1 MSAPGRARRCLG
13 GALLLLAACKQAAPA
28 SAPAAT
34 GAPSSAFAWVALRPA
49 SDARA
54 EEYPARLLRTNDS
67 EAVVVPPLPA
77 RIVHLAVKP
86 GDAVEKGAPIAQ
98 VLMPEVDVALAM
110 LEGAERALAVLGRR
124 RAQLATVE
132 AEGLVRAGDV
142 SSLELEIA
150 RQTAERLRSRAVLTG
165 AGVTQGGT
173 ITLRSPIAGVVIE
186 VPATQGE
193 LRRPEDGPLAR
204 VRSRTGQRIEAQL
217 PSRPVAD
224 ATYLYRT
231 PEGLSPLTLVNQAPA
246 PNGLGYLA
254 WFEPPLG
261 TPLPS
266 AAEGRVLVRA
276 SKSAEAWVVPVD
288 AVGARG
294 AERFLV
300 VRAPDASAQ
309 SVVAVEVARV
319 GGGEAVVRGA
329 GLVEGMRVAADPSA
343 AASGARP

>member
-1 MSAPGRARRCLG
+1 L
-13 GALLLLAACKQAAPA
+13 ALLAIAACKGAAPFT
-28 SAPAAT
+28 APAAT

-54 EEYPARLLRTNDS
+54 EEYPAKLLRTNDS

-77 RIVHLAVKP
+77 RIVTLAVKP
-86 GDAVEKGAPIAQ
+86 GDTVEKGAPIAQ

-110 LEGAERALAVLGRR
+110 LQGAESVLGKR

-142 SSLELEIA
+142 SSLELELA
-150 RQTAERLRSRAVLTG
+150 KQTAEKLRARAVLTG

-173 ITLRSPIAGVVIE
+173 ITLKSPIAGVVIE

-204 VRSRTGQRIEAQL
+204 IRSRTGQRIEAQL

-231 PEGLSPLTLVNQAPA
+231 PEGLAPLTLVNQAPA
-246 PNGLGYLA
+246 TNGLGYLA
-254 WFEPPLG
+254 WFEPPPG
-261 TPLPS
+261 TPLPT

-276 SKSAEAWVVPVD
+276 SGSADAWVVPVD
-288 AVGARG
+288 AVGTRG
-294 AERFLV
+294 SERFLV
-300 VRAPDASAQ
+300 VRAKDETAST
-309 SVVAVEVARV
+309 VVTVQVARV
-319 GGGEAVVRGA
+319 GGGEAVVRGPL
-329 GLVEGMRVAADPSA
+329 LVEGMRVAADPSA
-343 AASGARP
+343 AAALASPGARP

>member
-1 MSAPGRARRCLG
+1 LVRGAPGRACLLF
-13 GALLLLAACKQAAPA
+13 ALLAIAACKGAAPFT
-28 SAPAAT
+28 APAAT

-54 EEYPARLLRTNDS
+54 EEYPAKLLRTNDS

-77 RIVHLAVKP
+77 RIVTLAVKP
-86 GDAVEKGAPIAQ
+86 GDTVEKGAPIAQ

-110 LEGAERALAVLGRR
+110 LQGAESALAVLGKR

-142 SSLELEIA
+142 SSLELE
-150 RQTAERLRSRAVLTG
+150 LRARAVLTG

-173 ITLRSPIAGVVIE
+173 ITLKSPIAGVVIE

-204 VRSRTGQRIEAQL
+204 IRSRTGQRIEAQL

-231 PEGLSPLTLVNQAPA
+231 PEGLAPLTLVNQAPA
-246 PNGLGYLA
+246 TNGLGYLA
-254 WFEPPLG
+254 WFEPPPG
-261 TPLPS
+261 TPLPT

-276 SKSAEAWVVPVD
+276 SGSADAWVVPVD
-288 AVGARG
+288 AVGTRG
-294 AERFLV
+294 GERFLV
-300 VRAPDASAQ
+300 VRAKDETGST
-309 SVVAVEVARV
+309 VVTVQVARV

-329 GLVEGMRVAADPSA
+329 LLVEGMRVAADPSA
-343 AASGARP
+343 AAALASPGARP